1 MILWFSLIGIVTV
14 GIVWVALARIWRGS
28 SKRHVARRSPGL
40 AILDDR
46 YARGEINRDEY
57 LQKRDDILG

>member
-1 MILWFSLIGIVTV
+1 MILWLSLIGIVTV
-14 GIVWVALARIWRGS
+14 GIVWVALARIWRGN